1 MPVKCAGPYHP
12 GMVYDEVLAGRA
24 GDCLREDA
32 GAAAASACWAS
43 RVRLASW
50 GTCGQLAAGRGLGPG
65 AVAARLVGIAVR
77 AGIGAAP

>member
-1 MPVKCAGPYHP
+1 
-12 GMVYDEVLAGRA
+12 MVYDEVLAGRV

-32 GAAAASACWAS
+32 GSAAASACWAS

-65 AVAARLVGIAVR
+65 AGAARLVGIAVR
-77 AGIGAAP
+77 VGIGATP

>member
-1 MPVKCAGPYHP
+1 
-12 GMVYDEVLAGRA
+12 MVYDEVLAGRV
-24 GDCLREDA
+24 GDCLRDA
-32 GAAAASACWAS
+32 GSAAASACWAS

-77 AGIGAAP
+77 VGIGATP